1 MPTISWKT
9 GLMSLK
15 RKASSF
21 ILLIY
26 SFSTHKA
33 LNENKKSLHLKWN
46 LTKCHLHVVT
56 LINTSLFVFHFFPS
70 TNHMWSGKKKGEKR
84 KGTEEHNYQMLS
96 DRKEKGKG
104 KHSPTPPR
112 TTTTTKMF
120 SHQYSRFVGVEW
132 GGRVHC
138 LEVQTSC
145 RRGLE
150 ELTGHEREASA
161 ARVNCR

>member
-1 MPTISWKT
+1 MPTISRKT

-70 TNHMWSGKKKGEKR
+70 TNHMWSGKKKER
-84 KGTEEHNYQMLS
+84 
-96 DRKEKGKG
+96 KGKG
-104 KHSPTPPR
+104 QKNIIIKCFQTERKKVKVNIPPPR
-112 TTTTTKMF
+112 QEQQQQQKCFHISTA
-120 SHQYSRFVGVEW
+120 GLW
-132 GGRVHC
+132 GWSGAGGC
-138 LEVQTSC
+138 TALKC
-145 RRGLE
+145 RPVAEGDLR
-150 ELTGHEREASA
+150 S
-161 ARVNCR
+161 